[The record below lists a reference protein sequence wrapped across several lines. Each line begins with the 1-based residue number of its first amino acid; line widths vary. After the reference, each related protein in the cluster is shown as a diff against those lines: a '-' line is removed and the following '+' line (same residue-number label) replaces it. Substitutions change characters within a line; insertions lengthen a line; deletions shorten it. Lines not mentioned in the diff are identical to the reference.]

1 MRLVV
6 AVLLVA
12 GLLGACGGDDT
23 VPVPRGVTFQLEQ
36 TRQDLQGR
44 KFSVQVVNGGREDMT
59 VERVELESGRL
70 DEPAGYDGPTTVF
83 AGTTVNL
90 SLLELGL
97 ETQRI

>member
-12 GLLGACGGDDT
+12 GLLGGCGGDGT

-44 KFSVQVVNGGREDMT
+44 KFSVQART
-59 VERVELESGRL
+59 
-70 DEPAGYDGPTTVF
+70 
-83 AGTTVNL
+83 
-90 SLLELGL
+90 
-97 ETQRI
+97 